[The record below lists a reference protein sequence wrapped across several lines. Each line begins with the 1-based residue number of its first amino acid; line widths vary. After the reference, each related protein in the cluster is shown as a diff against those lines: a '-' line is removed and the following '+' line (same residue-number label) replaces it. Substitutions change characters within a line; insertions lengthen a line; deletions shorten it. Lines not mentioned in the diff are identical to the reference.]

1 MDIAKTGAFIK
12 AQRTKLNMTQKELAE
27 KIGCTDKAVSRWETG
42 KGLPDM
48 SFIIPL
54 SENLEVSVNEL
65 LRGEKIEAEFPSPEE
80 TQKAVEIIKKNDET
94 LITVI
99 EESQKTI
106 KRHRKLSIGLF
117 ILLCLQMV
125 IFFVIPGLLPVG
137 ISSAETMIILTAI
150 ISLLAGTSK
159 SKFKWLFPFAIAL
172 VFFLIN
178 LFFRTEEGFLG
189 FVVSL
194 YFAAGSAVIIAVTS
208 LICQLLRRITA
219 KQADSK

>member
-1 MDIAKTGAFIK
+1 MDIEKTGAFIK
-12 AQRTKLNMTQKELAE
+12 AQRTVLNMTQKELAE

-48 SFIIPL
+48 SFLIPL
-54 SENLEVSVNEL
+54 SDELKVTVNEL
-65 LRGEKIEAEFPSPEE
+65 LTGEKIEPELHSPEE
-80 TQKAVEIIKKNDET
+80 AQKVTEIIKRNDEN
-94 LITVI
+94 LAAVI
-99 EESQKTI
+99 VESQKTI
-106 KRHRKLSIGLF
+106 KRHKGLSLGLF
-117 ILLCLQMV
+117 LLLCLQM
-125 IFFVIPGLLPVG
+125 ITFFVIPGLLPVG

-159 SKFKWLFPFAIAL
+159 SKFKWLFPVAIAL

-194 YFAAGSAVIIAVTS
+194 YFAAGSAVIIAVTTFVCR
-208 LICQLLRRITA
+208 LFRRLKNTRE
-219 KQADSK
+219 K